1 MTEAERRGARISDA
15 IGAVARQALIDR
27 GAERVALL
35 DDGSPEAAL
44 AARFLAAALGRDAV
58 VRVSVEAR
66 QVEPLLHLLLRSG
79 VTEERLHD
87 EGRRIKARV
96 LEGALTAHPANKTEL
111 LLGAALP
118 PEPLLPLGDL
128 YASEVAALCGGWS
141 ASAGVRALAE
151 AAGGVEALD
160 AALRRWLDGRDPAG
174 LDALP
179 ADAPEQVK
187 RRFRAGR
194 AARLAPRIVPKL
206 GTRTLGVD
214 LLE

>member
-1 MTEAERRGARISDA
+1 MTEAERRAARTGEA
-15 IGAVARQALIDR
+15 VGAVARQTLIDR

-35 DDGSPEAAL
+35 DDGSPEASL
-44 AARFLAAALGRDAV
+44 AAQFLAAALGNDGV
-58 VRVSVEAR
+58 VRVSVQGAE
-66 QVEPLLHLLLRSG
+66 VEPLLHLLPPG
-79 VTEERLHD
+79 VSRERLH
-87 EGRRIKARV
+87 EEARRLKAR
-96 LEGALTAHPANKTEL
+96 LDGALTAHPANKTEL
-111 LLGAALP
+111 LLGTALP

-128 YASEVAALCGGWS
+128 YASEVAGLCGGWS
-141 ASAGVRALAE
+141 ASAEVRALAE

-160 AALRRWLDGRDPAG
+160 CALRRWLDGRDPAG

-179 ADAPEQVK
+179 AEAAEQVK

>member
-1 MTEAERRGARISDA
+1 VTEAERRAARIGDA
-15 IGAVARQALIDR
+15 VGAVARQALADR
-27 GAERVALL
+27 GARRVALL

-44 AARFLAAALGRDAV
+44 AARFLAAALGNEAV
-58 VRVSVEAR
+58 VRVSAEGAEM
-66 QVEPLLHLLLRSG
+66 EPLLHLLPPGTPR
-79 VTEERLHD
+79 ERL
-87 EGRRIKARV
+87 EGEARRTKARL

-128 YASEVAALCGGWS
+128 YASEVAALYGGWS
-141 ASAGVRALAE
+141 ASAEVRALSE

-160 AALRRWLDGRDPAG
+160 AALRRWLEGRDHSG
-174 LDALP
+174 LVTLP
-179 ADAPEQVK
+179 GNVADEVT

-194 AARLAPRIVPKL
+194 AARLGPRIVPKL

>member
-1 MTEAERRGARISDA
+1 MTEMDRRAARIGEA
-15 IGAVARQALIDR
+15 VGAVARQALLDR
-27 GAERVALL
+27 GAARVALL
-35 DDGSPEAAL
+35 DDGSPEAGL
-44 AARFLAAALGRDAV
+44 AARFLAAALGEDAV
-58 VRVSVEAR
+58 VRVSVEGAE
-66 QVEPLLHLLLRSG
+66 VEPLLHLLPSG
-79 VTEERLHD
+79 VSHERLHD
-87 EGRRIKARV
+87 EARRMKARL
-96 LEGALTAHPANKTEL
+96 LEGALAAHPANKTEL
-111 LLGAALP
+111 LLNAALP

-141 ASAGVRALAE
+141 ASAEVRALAE

-160 AALRRWLDGRDPAG
+160 SALRRWLDGRDPAG

-179 ADAPEQVK
+179 ADAAEQVR

>member
-1 MTEAERRGARISDA
+1 MTEGERRAARIGA
-15 IGAVARQALIDR
+15 AVGAVARQALIDR
-27 GAERVALL
+27 GAHRVALL

-44 AARFLAAALGRDAV
+44 AARFLAAALGNDAV
-58 VRVSVEAR
+58 VRVSVDGRE
-66 QVEPLLHLLLRSG
+66 VEPLLHLLPSG
-79 VTEERLHD
+79 VSRERLHD
-87 EGRRIKARV
+87 EGRRVKARV

-128 YASEVAALCGGWS
+128 YASEVDALCGGWS
-141 ASAGVRALAE
+141 ASAEVRALAE
-151 AAGGVEALD
+151 GAGGVEALD

-174 LDALP
+174 PAALP
-179 ADAPEQVK
+179 AGIAEEVK

>member
-1 MTEAERRGARISDA
+1 MTESERRAARIGDA
-15 IGAVARQALIDR
+15 IGAVTRQALLDR
-27 GAERVALL
+27 GAQRVALL

-44 AARFLAAALGRDAV
+44 AARFLTAALGNDAV
-58 VRVSVEAR
+58 VRVSVDGAEL
-66 QVEPLLHLLLRSG
+66 EPLLHLLPPGTPR
-79 VTEERLHD
+79 ERLA
-87 EGRRIKARV
+87 EETRRLKARL
-96 LEGALTAHPANKTEL
+96 LEGVLTAHPANKTEL

-128 YASEVAALCGGWS
+128 YASEVANLCGGWS
-141 ASAGVRALAE
+141 ASPEVRALAE
-151 AAGGVEALD
+151 SAGGVEALD
-160 AALRRWLDGRDPAG
+160 SALRRWLDGRDAG
-174 LDALP
+174 ALVTLP
-179 ADAPEQVK
+179 GKVAEEVT

>member
-1 MTEAERRGARISDA
+1 MTEAERRAARIGEA
-15 IGAVARQALIDR
+15 IGAVARQALADR
-27 GAERVALL
+27 GAHRVALL

-44 AARFLAAALGRDAV
+44 AERFLASALGNDAV
-58 VRVSVEAR
+58 VRIFVDGPEL
-66 QVEPLLHLLLRSG
+66 EPLLHLLPSG
-79 VTEERLHD
+79 VSHERLED
-87 EGRRIKARV
+87 EARRMKARL

-128 YASEVAALCGGWS
+128 YASEVAGLCGGWS
-141 ASAGVRALAE
+141 ASAEVRALAA

-179 ADAPEQVK
+179 AEATEQVR

>member
-1 MTEAERRGARISDA
+1 VTEAERRAARIGDA
-15 IGAVARQALIDR
+15 VGAVARQALADR
-27 GAERVALL
+27 GVQRVALL

-44 AARFLAAALGRDAV
+44 AARFLAAALGNDAM
-58 VRVSVEAR
+58 VRVTVKGAE
-66 QVEPLLHLLLRSG
+66 VEPLLHLLPPG
-79 VTEERLHD
+79 VSQERLHD
-87 EGRRIKARV
+87 EIRRVKARL
-96 LEGALTAHPANKTEL
+96 LERALTAHPANKTEL

-128 YASEVAALCGGWS
+128 YASEVAGLCGGWF
-141 ASAGVRALAE
+141 ASSEVRALAA

-160 AALRRWLDGRDPAG
+160 AALRRWLDGRDPAA

-179 ADAPEQVK
+179 ADAAEQVK

>member
-1 MTEAERRGARISDA
+1 MTEAERRAARIGDA
-15 IGAVARQALIDR
+15 VGAVTRQALLDR
-27 GAERVALL
+27 GAQRVALL

-44 AARFLAAALGRDAV
+44 AARFLAAALGNDAV
-58 VRVSVEAR
+58 VRVSVEGAEL
-66 QVEPLLHLLLRSG
+66 EPLLHLLPSG
-79 VTEERLHD
+79 VSHERLHD
-87 EGRRIKARV
+87 EARRMKARL
-96 LEGALTAHPANKTEL
+96 LEGALAAHPANKTEL

-128 YASEVAALCGGWS
+128 YASEVADLCGGWS
-141 ASAGVRALAE
+141 ASAEVRALVE

-160 AALRRWLDGRDPAG
+160 SALRRWLDGRDPAG

-179 ADAPEQVK
+179 VEAAEQL
-187 RRFRAGR
+187 RLRFRAGR

-206 GTRTLGVD
+206 GTRTIGVD

>member
-1 MTEAERRGARISDA
+1 VTEAERRAARIGDA
-15 IGAVARQALIDR
+15 IGAVARQALADR

-44 AARFLAAALGRDAV
+44 AARFLAAGLGRDAV

-66 QVEPLLHLLLRSG
+66 EVEPLLHLLPSG

-111 LLGAALP
+111 LLGAGLP

-128 YASEVAALCGGWS
+128 YAGEVAALCGGWS

-179 ADAPEQVK
+179 ADVAEQVK

-194 AARLAPRIVPKL
+194 AARLAPRVVPKL

>member
-1 MTEAERRGARISDA
+1 VTEAERRVARIGEA
-15 IGAVARQALIDR
+15 IGAVTRQALLDR
-27 GAERVALL
+27 GVQRVALL

-44 AARFLAAALGRDAV
+44 AARFLAAALGNDAV
-58 VRVSVEAR
+58 VRIAVEGAE
-66 QVEPLLHLLLRSG
+66 VEPLLHLLPPG
-79 VTEERLHD
+79 VSQDGLHD
-87 EGRRIKARV
+87 EIRRVKARL

-111 LLGAALP
+111 LLGALP

-128 YASEVAALCGGWS
+128 YASEVAELCGGWS
-141 ASAGVRALAE
+141 ASSEVRALAE
-151 AAGGVEALD
+151 DAGGVEALD

-174 LDALP
+174 LAALP
-179 ADAPEQVK
+179 AGAAEQVN

>member
-1 MTEAERRGARISDA
+1 VTEAERRAARVGEA
-15 IGAVARQALIDR
+15 VGAVARQTLIDR
-27 GAERVALL
+27 GAARVALL

-44 AARFLAAALGRDAV
+44 AARFLAAALGNDGV
-58 VRVSVEAR
+58 VHVSVDGPE
-66 QVEPLLHLLLRSG
+66 VEPLLHLLPPG
-79 VTEERLHD
+79 VSHERLAA
-87 EGRRIKARV
+87 EARRMKAR
-96 LEGALTAHPANKTEL
+96 LLDGALAAHPANKTEL

-128 YASEVAALCGGWS
+128 YASDVEALCGGWS
-141 ASAGVRALAE
+141 ASAEVRALAE
-151 AAGGVEALD
+151 GAGGVKALD

-179 ADAPEQVK
+179 AGVAEQVK

-194 AARLAPRIVPKL
+194 ATRLAPRIVPKL

>member
-1 MTEAERRGARISDA
+1 MEAERRAARIGEA
-15 IGAVARQALIDR
+15 VGAVARQSLIDR
-27 GAERVALL
+27 GAGRVALL

-44 AARFLAAALGRDAV
+44 AARFLALALGNDAV
-58 VRVSVEAR
+58 VRVSVEEPE
-66 QVEPLLHLLLRSG
+66 VEPLLHLLPSG
-79 VTEERLHD
+79 VSRERLHD
-87 EGRRIKARV
+87 EARRMKARLV
-96 LEGALTAHPANKTEL
+96 EGALAAHPASKTEL

-128 YASEVAALCGGWS
+128 YASEVAELCGGWS
-141 ASAGVRALAE
+141 ASAEVRTLAE
-151 AAGGVEALD
+151 SAGGVEALD
-160 AALRRWLDGRDPAG
+160 AALRRWLDGRDPAA
-174 LDALP
+174 LEALP
-179 ADAPEQVK
+179 AGIADEVK

>member
-1 MTEAERRGARISDA
+1 VTDPDRRFGRIGEAV
-15 IGAVARQALIDR
+15 GAVSRQALLDR
-27 GAERVALL
+27 GALRVALL
-35 DDGSPEAAL
+35 DDGSPEASL
-44 AARFLAAALGRDAV
+44 AARFLAAALGNDAV
-58 VRVSVEAR
+58 VRVSVDGPE
-66 QVEPLLHLLLRSG
+66 VEPLLHLLPPGIPR
-79 VTEERLHD
+79 ERLED
-87 EGRRIKARV
+87 EARRTKAR
-96 LEGALTAHPANKTEL
+96 LLDGALTAHPANKTEL

-141 ASAGVRALAE
+141 ASPEVRALAE

-160 AALRRWLDGRDPAG
+160 AALRRWLDGRDPTG
-174 LDALP
+174 VDVLP
-179 ADAPEQVK
+179 AEAAEQVR